1 MKGIVKLVWWKIP
14 LYSVIAGFVSWW
26 LMVSYIGR
34 LAIVKLPDGTI
45 TSNQTVWSL
54 LSGGVFII
62 VLLIGGL
69 IFFRKMTKKE
79 LLCSATVMF
88 IFHIIMTSFSFLF
101 PLSSITMFFLE
112 IREWYSIV
120 TWLIAMAGLN
130 NWLGVVISGACVYL
144 FVLFGKKN

>member
-14 LYSVIAGFVSWW
+14 LYSVITGFVSWW

-34 LAIVKLPDGTI
+34 LAIVKLPDGAI

>member
-54 LSGGVFII
+54 LSGGVFIL

>member
-62 VLLIGGL
+62 VLE
-69 IFFRKMTKKE
+69 TAE
-79 LLCSATVMF
+79 NSV
-88 IFHIIMTSFSFLF
+88 
-101 PLSSITMFFLE
+101 
-112 IREWYSIV
+112 
-120 TWLIAMAGLN
+120 
-130 NWLGVVISGACVYL
+130 
-144 FVLFGKKN
+144 

>member
-14 LYSVIAGFVSWW
+14 LYSVITGFVSWW

-62 VLLIGGL
+62 VLSLFTLIPQNHD
-69 IFFRKMTKKE
+69 K
-79 LLCSATVMF
+79 S
-88 IFHIIMTSFSFLF
+88 
-101 PLSSITMFFLE
+101 
-112 IREWYSIV
+112 
-120 TWLIAMAGLN
+120 
-130 NWLGVVISGACVYL
+130 
-144 FVLFGKKN
+144 

>member
-1 MKGIVKLVWWKIP
+1 MKGIVKRVWWKIP

-69 IFFRKMTKKE
+69 IFFRKMTKIE

>member
-34 LAIVKLPDGTI
+34 LAIVKLPGGTI

-79 LLCSATVMF
+79 LLCSATVML

>member
-1 MKGIVKLVWWKIP
+1 MKGVVKRVWWKIP

-54 LSGGVFII
+54 LSGGVFIL

>member
-1 MKGIVKLVWWKIP
+1 MKGIVKRVWWKIP

>member
-1 MKGIVKLVWWKIP
+1 MKGIVKRVWWKIP

-34 LAIVKLPDGTI
+34 LAIVKLPDGAI

>member
-14 LYSVIAGFVSWW
+14 LYSVIVGFVSWW

-62 VLLIGGL
+62 VLSLFTLIL
-69 IFFRKMTKKE
+69 QNHDK
-79 LLCSATVMF
+79 SYNATE
-88 IFHIIMTSFSFLF
+88 T
-101 PLSSITMFFLE
+101 
-112 IREWYSIV
+112 
-120 TWLIAMAGLN
+120 
-130 NWLGVVISGACVYL
+130 
-144 FVLFGKKN
+144 

>member
-14 LYSVIAGFVSWW
+14 LYSVITGFVSWW

-62 VLLIGGL
+62 VLSLFTLIL
-69 IFFRKMTKKE
+69 QNHDKSYMR
-79 LLCSATVMF
+79 L
-88 IFHIIMTSFSFLF
+88 
-101 PLSSITMFFLE
+101 
-112 IREWYSIV
+112 W
-120 TWLIAMAGLN
+120 
-130 NWLGVVISGACVYL
+130 
-144 FVLFGKKN
+144 